1 MMTCLAIL
9 LGLPLVATL
18 IALFD
23 DDGPVGPRPEVAVLV
38 SAWATWSFMPH
49 AERRAERP

>member
-1 MMTCLAIL
+1 MLDEQAPIRVVRHRRPWCEQMMSCLAIV

-23 DDGPVGPRPEVAVLV
+23 DDCP
-38 SAWATWSFMPH
+38 
-49 AERRAERP
+49 

>member
-1 MMTCLAIL
+1 MMSCLAIL

-23 DDGPVGPRPEVAVLV
+23 DDGPPGPD
-38 SAWATWSFMPH
+38 
-49 AERRAERP
+49 RRWHYS